1 MMTAQNQNV
10 NAMRMAQ
17 LVVGPMRKQLL
28 NLPHYLLIN
37 DQLLGMMK
45 GQDVRINLPEGQYR
59 VTIRSAYKFI
69 ESSMMVSVVGDK
81 VSHLFFGDRERLWNI
96 LFNIDLVLW
105 IFKRF
110 VHFSSNW
117 AFIYEIVSN
126 GFFAIWLLRIWLIRK
141 NYFKLQV
148 TTS

>member
-1 MMTAQNQNV
+1 MTVQNQNR
-10 NAMRMAQ
+10 MTTKMAQ
-17 LVVGPMRKQLL
+17 LVIGPMRKQFL

-45 GQDVRINLPEGQYR
+45 GQDVRLNLPEGQYR

-69 ESSMMVSVVGDK
+69 ESSMIVNIVGDK
-81 VSHLFFGDRERLWNI
+81 VSHLSFGDRERLWNI

-117 AFIYEIVSN
+117 DLMYEIVSN

-141 NYFKLQV
+141 NYFKLEV